1 MKKGIASA
9 RSLAAFQLGRVALA
23 AIILLGGADQGKSD
37 VSPIPVNFD
46 LTNNTG
52 MSGSQ
57 IWVQFLGGQPVA
69 GTYTDYNG
77 VQQQLYANTAYSLD
91 QLANSAGS
99 SNLAIDN
106 FSGRI
111 YVNYGVYGLEGMS
124 NPAYTPA
131 ASTPNDPNYTTRYQY
146 FETTIISN
154 AGNTG
159 GRTIFADL
167 SYIDFTAISLSMQ
180 AVSGSTGQV
189 YPNSVISNANQ
200 VSAPGQQLINQALSS
215 AVIPGQAVLPI
226 GASSSG
232 SDFARVISPQYTVDS
247 GTGAVY
253 PSFQGYLDSLNGKT
267 VTIAGTF
274 VGTAPENTPQT
285 VQQAYYYTGSF
296 VGTGTGGHFI
306 MVSNTNVTGRTDY
319 SWMTSEGTG
328 VNPDNT
334 ISISYV
340 DLLDQK
346 GIYGNNPNYTLTS
359 GTSVFTSTMGISNDM
374 YGRAIGDV
382 LAGLSL
388 GYVGSTVT
396 GTIPTSISNSGS
408 TSYGSTTAFGDMPS
422 SLWWAS
428 GQAYSG
434 TTYIPLANGT
444 DYLAVEWNDTPAAAN
459 YVFSAASGTN
469 ANYNAYA
476 AALALNQSG
485 TGYGTNPYTTGYGF
499 PLQDRLGNNLL
510 SYSTDQNPDAVLR
523 ITVNFDGTAPLATG
537 IWTSGSSGSWLDAAN
552 WSGSTIP
559 INGASAQFVGSSTN
573 TMTVSTG
580 SNQNVSGLY
589 FNYRAGTFVIEDNT
603 ITLSGNIVNSST
615 NTQTINSD
623 LVLGSAGTVYAAFGG
638 VEIGGDID
646 LGNTGTGTVL
656 TFAGTSNTVVTG
668 VISGSGGLAKAG
680 LGSVTLS
687 GSNSFLGGFNHQDGT
702 LVVGNDNA
710 LGTGLLTLSSATA
723 VNAVFQAA
731 NGDRTLANA
740 VSLNGDVTVSG
751 SNGITFSG
759 PVEIQPTPAS
769 GTIPAQSATPTITN
783 TVNVDFEGV
792 ISEVLPGSGLTKAGS
807 GTMTLGGSSAN
818 TFTGNLGVN
827 DGTLVLAKTSGTAF
841 GGNLTIGDGT
851 GTAGSAVAQWNA
863 SNQTMG
869 INTVQSGSL
878 TSVVASNVTVN
889 TDGRL
894 NLQNY
899 NDSIGSLTLYGG
911 SVIGSGTLTLAGT
924 SSEFAVSSTTTGT
937 SYSPGNVNFLG
948 TGSSSA
954 QIAANLVM
962 NGAANGSIATFNVA
976 KSSAPVGLT
985 VTGAVSG
992 TAVTKA
998 GGGVL
1003 AVEQN
1008 NVDGQWIVTQ
1018 GILRTASATAAEFSV
1033 AGGGLGAIS
1042 TGTTTQTIN
1051 VKSLAVSNTGGIFL
1065 GLGATQSDTINITQA
1080 SSGSINLADDT
1091 IFFFRDAGMVS
1102 SGSSV
1107 AYSLVTGVA
1116 GAWSGTPG
1124 ALANSLTF
1132 LSSDISGLVGSFA
1145 YSDGTLSFTGTRGVS
1160 VTWGVDAESGDWGTA
1175 ANWTGSSVPDSGA
1188 NLIFGQTDE
1197 TSVNTTAARSIGS
1210 LTFTSSASAYS
1221 LSGSSIT
1228 LSGNLVNSSTN
1239 TQTIANTLV
1248 INGTREIDA
1257 DAGNIELG
1265 SIALSP
1271 TPALPGTLVFTGSGN
1286 TTVSGL
1292 ISDGLIG
1299 SGTALPPVAAGGS
1312 ITMNGTGTLSLTG
1325 SNSFQGSVNFDDGV
1339 ISVASLNSLG
1349 NLTATRDFNF
1359 NGGTLEIGTSG
1370 TISQIQNVYLNE
1382 DSSISVV
1389 GTSTLAVATALTGD
1403 GGLTKDGSGT
1413 LLLAYVNPTSSNT
1426 YKGKTIVSDGVLS
1439 VDYAQALGSIVEGTE
1454 VNDGGT
1460 LLLDNSEIALA
1471 ITGETLKV
1479 SGSGYQG
1486 NGALR
1491 VISGSSTWNGPVTAG
1506 ADARIQVGD
1515 TGSLGLDGVVNTG
1528 SHNLILAAMYS
1539 SSDNGIISLNGRL
1552 AGSGTLTATGGGFV
1566 VANGQSGTS
1575 NAFTGMVNVTDATV
1589 LKLQTNS
1596 ALGTGAS
1603 SVTVAD
1609 GSSLQFV
1616 SQSQGGMQVAFDL
1629 ITLSGTGVSNV
1640 LFSSYGAINNN
1651 TVGLTTLTGDI
1662 ALADDSLIYV
1672 SNGALQAEGDISLN
1686 DNTLTINSEVG
1697 QVTLTGV
1704 ISGSGGLA
1712 TTSKGVLYLA
1722 GNNTYTGSTSIGVGT
1737 TVVVSSSSALGTG
1750 QAFVAS
1756 GASLQISSTSGIT
1769 VGNHLAIDGTGV
1781 GSSGALVNVSGSNT
1795 ISGNIDLTAGSPV
1808 VAAASGEIVL
1818 SGTVNGTDLSTQ
1830 GPGTVNLT
1838 GVFTGNTVSV
1848 NSGVFASGSMS
1859 AVNMTLTSGSATYSP
1874 GGSGTIEQVALNS
1887 FTAVQGNILLDVG
1900 ATTSDSIYAPGIN
1913 ISGTLGIVLNN
1924 MGFTGSST
1932 TYAIINSGTGAGI
1945 NVGSGALP
1953 SISSVTGIS
1962 GITWGIELDTDV
1974 GAPPGLKD
1982 LLKLT
1987 IVNASSTW
1995 IDETGDGQWDT
2006 GSNWESPITSGSGYV
2021 PGQGSAVSFTGTSE
2035 SVTNVQTGADR
2046 LVGGLTFSSSSTQ
2059 LNITGN
2065 TITVFGDIRN
2075 ESAVLQTIS
2084 SNLALQDNT
2093 VANAAAGDLSLSGT
2107 MNLGASA
2114 LTVTGSSNTTI
2125 SGRITGG
2132 TSGQV
2137 VLVKSGS
2144 GSLTVSGTSDFVG
2157 VADVSGGVF
2166 ILDGS
2171 LGSGASIEIDEHGVL
2186 AGTGST
2192 AGTVTV
2198 AGTLEPGHSP
2208 GNIETGTQTWL
2219 DGGDYNWQILDAT
2232 GTAGTGYDLVT
2243 ITGQLNLTSLTDD
2256 GFSINLWSLS
2266 DPDTSGEALNFNDAL
2281 NQSWTLVTTTAGV
2294 VGFDAANFA
2303 IHAGAFNGTDG
2314 FANLFTGNFSVSV
2327 DGNNLMLNYTAVPEP
2342 STWALLGISALALA
2356 GWHRNRSRKA
2366 RLAGGR

>member
-1 MKKGIASA
+1 MTKEILSSRK
-9 RSLAAFQLGRVALA
+9 LAASPWGKVALA
-23 AIILLGGADQGKSD
+23 AMIFLAGAGAGKTQ

-91 QLANSAGS
+91 QLANAAGT

-111 YVNYGVYGLEGMS
+111 YVNYGAYGLEGMS

-131 ASTPNDPNYTTRYQY
+131 AATPNDPNYSTRYQY

-189 YPNSVISNANQ
+189 YPNSVINNANQ

-226 GASSSG
+226 GASTSG
-232 SDFARVISPQYTVDS
+232 SGFARVISPQYTVDS

-359 GTSVFTSTMGISNDM
+359 GTTVYTSTTGISNDM

-396 GTIPTSISNSGS
+396 GTIPTSVSNSGS

-428 GQAYSG
+428 GQAFSG
-434 TTYIPLANGT
+434 TTYIPLANGS

-469 ANYNAYA
+469 TNYNAYA

-537 IWTSGSSGSWLDAAN
+537 IWTSGSSGSWLNAAN

-559 INGASAQFVGSSTN
+559 IDGASAQFVGSSTSA
-573 TMTVSTG
+573 MTVSTG
-580 SNQNVSGLY
+580 SNQNLSGLY
-589 FNYRAGTFVIEDNT
+589 FNYRAGTFVIQDNT

-638 VEIGGDID
+638 VNIGGDID

-656 TFAGTSNTVVTG
+656 AFAGTSNTVVTG
-668 VISGSGGLAKAG
+668 VISGSGGLAKFG

-687 GSNSFLGGFNHQDGT
+687 GSNTFLGGFKHQDGT
-702 LVVGNDNA
+702 LVVGNDSA

-723 VNAVFQAA
+723 VNAVLQAT

-740 VSLNGDVTVSG
+740 VSLNGDITVSG

-759 PVEIQPTPAS
+759 PVAIQPTPAS
-769 GTIPAQSATPTITN
+769 GTIPAQGATPTLTN
-783 TVNVDFEGV
+783 TADVSFNGV
-792 ISEVLPGSGLTKAGS
+792 ISEVLPGSGFIKDGS

-818 TFTGNLGVN
+818 TFTGSLAVN
-827 DGTLVLAKTSGTAF
+827 DGTLVFAKTSGTAF
-841 GGNLTIGDGT
+841 GGNLTVGDGA
-851 GTAGSAVAQWNA
+851 GAAGSAVAKWNA

-869 INTVQSGSL
+869 VKSVQSGSL

-889 TDGRL
+889 TDGQL
-894 NLQNY
+894 NLQNF
-899 NDSIGSLTLYGG
+899 NDTIGSLTLYGG

-924 SSEFAVSSTTTGT
+924 SSEFAISSTTSGT

-1018 GILRTASATAAEFSV
+1018 GILRTASATGAEFSV

-1042 TGTTTQTIN
+1042 TGTTTQTID
-1051 VKSLAVSNTGGIFL
+1051 VKSLTVSSTGGVFL
-1065 GLGATQSDTINITQA
+1065 GLGATRSDTINITQTA
-1080 SSGSINLADDT
+1080 SGSVNIADDT
-1091 IFFFRDAGMVS
+1091 IFFFRDAGMVL

-1107 AYSLVTGVA
+1107 AYSLVTGVS
-1116 GAWSGTPG
+1116 GAWSGTPS

-1132 LSSDISGLVGSFA
+1132 LSSDISGLVGSFS

-1160 VTWGVDAESGDWGTA
+1160 ATWGADAGSSDWGTA
-1175 ANWTGSSVPDSGA
+1175 ANWTGGAVPDSGA
-1188 NLIFGQTDE
+1188 NLIFGPSSE
-1197 TSVNTTAARSIGS
+1197 TSVNTTAARSVGS
-1210 LTFTSSASAYS
+1210 LTFTSSAAAYS

-1248 INGTREIDA
+1248 INGTREVDA
-1257 DAGNIELG
+1257 AAGNIELG

-1271 TPALPGTLVFTGSGN
+1271 TPALPGTLIFTGSGN

-1312 ITMNGTGTLSLTG
+1312 ITMNGTGTLALTG
-1325 SNSFQGSVNFDDGV
+1325 SNSFQGAVNFDDGV

-1359 NGGTLEIGTSG
+1359 NGGALEIGTTG
-1370 TISQIQNVYLNE
+1370 TISQIQNVYLNA
-1382 DSSISVV
+1382 DSAISVV
-1389 GTSTLAVATALTGD
+1389 GSSSLTVATALTGD
-1403 GGLTKDGSGT
+1403 GGLTKEGTGT
-1413 LLLAYVNPTSSNT
+1413 LALSYVNPTSANA
-1426 YKGKTIVSDGVLS
+1426 YKGKTIVNDGVLS
-1439 VDYAQALGSIVEGTE
+1439 VDYAKALGSVVQGTE
-1454 VNDGGT
+1454 VKDGGT
-1460 LLLDNSEIALA
+1460 LLLDNSEVALV
-1471 ITGETLKV
+1471 ITGESLKL
-1479 SGSGYQG
+1479 SGTGYQG

-1491 VISGSSTWNGPVTAG
+1491 VISGSSSWNAPVVAEK
-1506 ADARIQVGD
+1506 DAKIQVEAA
-1515 TGSLGLDGVVNTG
+1515 GSLGLQGVVNTG
-1528 SHNLILAAMYS
+1528 SNNLTLAAMYS
-1539 SSDNGIISLNGRL
+1539 SSDNGLIALNGQL
-1552 AGSGTLTATGGGFV
+1552 VGSGTLTATGGGYV
-1566 VANGQSGTS
+1566 IANGQSGTLP
-1575 NAFTGMVNVTDATV
+1575 AFTGRVNVTDATV
-1589 LKLQTNS
+1589 LMLQTNS
-1596 ALGTGAS
+1596 GLGSGAS

-1616 SQSQGGMQVAFDL
+1616 NQSQGGMQVAFDQ

-1651 TVGLTTLTGDI
+1651 TVGLTTLTGNM
-1662 ALADDSLIYV
+1662 ALDDDALIYV
-1672 SNGALQAEGDISLN
+1672 SNGALQADGNINLN
-1686 DNTLTINSEVG
+1686 QNTLTINSEVG
-1697 QVTLTGV
+1697 QVTLNGV
-1704 ISGSGGLA
+1704 ISGSGGIT
-1712 TTSKGVLYLA
+1712 TTSKGVLYLT
-1722 GNNTYTGSTSIGVGT
+1722 GNNTYSGSTSIGVGT
-1737 TVVVSSSSALGTG
+1737 AVMVSSSSALGTG
-1750 QAFVAS
+1750 SAVVAS

-1769 VGNHLAIDGTGV
+1769 IGNELYIAGSGV
-1781 GSSGALVNVSGSNT
+1781 GSAGALVNVSGSNT
-1795 ISGNIDLTAGSPV
+1795 VSGSIQLTAGSPV
-1808 VAAASGEIVL
+1808 VTAASGELVL
-1818 SGTVNGTDLSTQ
+1818 SGTVNGADLSTQ

-1900 ATTSDSIYAPGIN
+1900 ATTSDSIYAPGMN
-1913 ISGTLGIVLNN
+1913 ISGTMGIVLNN
-1924 MGFTGSST
+1924 LGFTGSST
-1932 TYAIINSGTGAGI
+1932 TYSILNSGTSAAI
-1945 NVGSGALP
+1945 NVGAGALP
-1953 SISSVTGIS
+1953 NISSVTGIA
-1962 GITWGIELDTDV
+1962 GITWGIELATDD
-1974 GAPPGLKD
+1974 GAPPGLQD

-1995 IDETGDGQWDT
+1995 LDESGDGQWDT
-2006 GSNWESPITSGSGYV
+2006 GSNWESPIASGTGIV
-2021 PGQGSAVSFTGTSE
+2021 PGQGSAVSFTGTSG

-2046 LVGGLTFSSSSTQ
+2046 LVGGLAFSASSTQ
-2059 LNITGN
+2059 INITGN
-2065 TITVFGDIRN
+2065 TITVFGEIRN
-2075 ESAVLQTIS
+2075 DSSVLQSIS

-2093 VANAAAGDLSLSGT
+2093 VANAAAGNLSLSGT
-2107 MNLGASA
+2107 MNLGVST
-2114 LTVTGSSNTTI
+2114 LTVSGSNHTTI

-2132 TSGQV
+2132 TAGEV

-2157 VADVSGGVF
+2157 VADVSGGMF

-2171 LGSGASIEIDEHGVL
+2171 LGSGASITIDEHGVL

-2208 GNIETGTQTWL
+2208 GNLQTGAQTWL

-2232 GTAGTGYDLVT
+2232 GTAGTGYDLIT
-2243 ITGQLNLTSLTDD
+2243 ITGQLNLSNLTDW

-2266 DPDTSGEALNFNDAL
+2266 DPNTSGAALHFNDAL
-2281 NQSWTLVTTTAGV
+2281 NQSWTLVSTTAGV

-2303 IHAGAFNGTDG
+2303 IHAAAFNGTDG
-2314 FANLFTGNFSVSV
+2314 FANLFTGSFSVSV
-2327 DGNNLMLNYTAVPEP
+2327 NGNDLMLNYTAVPEP
-2342 STWALLGISALALA
+2342 STWGLLAVSVLVFA
-2356 GWHRNRSRKA
+2356 GWRRSRS
-2366 RLAGGR
+2366 RQAGLDGR